1 MSECSDVVC
10 LERVSRVFAGA
21 KAVDD
26 LSLKLKAGE
35 VMGFLGTNGAGKTT
49 TIKMMLGLLAP
60 TSGTVKVLG
69 GDPSDPRVRARIG
82 YMPEVATYYPYL
94 DARELLSFYGGIC
107 GLDAKTVRKRTDELL
122 DAVGLADAAK
132 RPLKTYSKG
141 MLQRAGIAQALLNDP
156 DLLVLDEP
164 FTGLDPLARI
174 HFRELLLDLKRR
186 GKTVFFSSHELGE
199 TELLCDRVA
208 IMKKG
213 RCVYQGPVK
222 DLAGDG
228 ADALE
233 KFAASP
239 PFFYD
244 AVLMDIQMPRM
255 TGFEA
260 AEAIRSLERE
270 DAKTV
275 PVIAMSA
282 DIFEQSVNR
291 ATQSGMSGYLTKP
304 LDMDVLYRELLRQL
318 RLS

>member
-1 MSECSDVVC
+1 MKSGSAVDIDS
-10 LERVSRVFAGA
+10 VSRSFGSV
-21 KAVDD
+21 KAVDG
-26 LSLKLKAGE
+26 LSLVLEPGE
-35 VMGFLGTNGAGKTT
+35 IVGFLGTNGAGKTT
-49 TIKMMLGLLAP
+49 TIKMTLGLLAP

-69 GDPSDPRVRARIG
+69 GDPSDPRVRAHIG

-107 GLDAKTVRKRTDELL
+107 GLDAKTVRRRTDELL

-213 RCVYQGPVK
+213 HCVYRGPVK

-228 ADALE
+228 AAN
-233 KFAASP
+233 
-239 PFFYD
+239 
-244 AVLMDIQMPRM
+244 
-255 TGFEA
+255 
-260 AEAIRSLERE
+260 LERLFLRTLE
-270 DAKTV
+270 EAK
-275 PVIAMSA
+275 
-282 DIFEQSVNR
+282 
-291 ATQSGMSGYLTKP
+291 
-304 LDMDVLYRELLRQL
+304 
-318 RLS
+318 

>member
-1 MSECSDVVC
+1 MKSGSAVDIDS
-10 LERVSRVFAGA
+10 VSRSFGSV
-21 KAVDD
+21 KAVDG
-26 LSLKLKAGE
+26 LSLVLAPGE
-35 VMGFLGTNGAGKTT
+35 IVGFLGTNGAGKTT
-49 TIKMMLGLLAP
+49 TIKMTLGLLAP

-69 GDPSDPRVRARIG
+69 GDPSDPRVRSHIG

-107 GLDAKTVRKRTDELL
+107 GLDAKTVRRRTDELL

-213 RCVYQGPVK
+213 HCVYQGPVR

-228 ADALE
+228 AAN
-233 KFAASP
+233 
-239 PFFYD
+239 
-244 AVLMDIQMPRM
+244 
-255 TGFEA
+255 
-260 AEAIRSLERE
+260 LERLFLKTLE
-270 DAKTV
+270 EAK
-275 PVIAMSA
+275 
-282 DIFEQSVNR
+282 
-291 ATQSGMSGYLTKP
+291 
-304 LDMDVLYRELLRQL
+304 
-318 RLS
+318 